1 MSSTF
6 RLLLVRHALTDWN
19 EEGRLMGRIDVG
31 LNSRGRAQ
39 VSHLARSLRQLP
51 IARVLSSPQQRAQE
65 TAAPIAEALVLSVE
79 TEPGIDEVWLGR
91 WQGKRLNELRGD
103 PDLESYL
110 QDPMHE
116 SDAIES
122 PLKVQER
129 MVRVAERLREE
140 SDGQTLVLVS
150 HGDPLRL
157 LLAHYL
163 SLELANYR
171 RLAADNASVSVLSWV
186 HRRPRLVGLNWIPG
200 DEGLRLAMG
209 ES

>member
-31 LNSRGRAQ
+31 INSRGRAQ

-91 WQGKRLNELRGD
+91 GEGERLNKLRGG
-103 PDLESYL
+103 PALGSHLPE
-110 QDPMHE
+110 
-116 SDAIES
+116 
-122 PLKVQER
+122 
-129 MVRVAERLREE
+129 
-140 SDGQTLVLVS
+140 TL
-150 HGDPLRL
+150 
-157 LLAHYL
+157 
-163 SLELANYR
+163 
-171 RLAADNASVSVLSWV
+171 
-186 HRRPRLVGLNWIPG
+186 
-200 DEGLRLAMG
+200 
-209 ES
+209 